1 MIEIAQGAVSRLLLI
16 LSCYGF
22 EHTFYQDN
30 QVAILKGKTSWD
42 VLFREDDFELIII
55 LNVALLGIDG
65 IRMEFVF

>member
-22 EHTFYQDN
+22 EHTFYKDN